1 LIIEEKPKDF
11 SCEGIYLENC
21 KKQNVIPASYFLR
34 HVNDQSLTM
43 RHHGLGGPGIRPVS
57 AALMTNSAVTRL
69 DLSDN
74 WLGVQGAEHI
84 SKMLKENC
92 FISEIVN

>member
-1 LIIEEKPKDF
+1 
-11 SCEGIYLENC
+11 LENC

-34 HVNDQSLTM
+34 HVNDQSLAM

-57 AALMTNSAVTRL
+57 AALMTNSTVARL

-84 SKMLKENC
+84 AKMLKENC
-92 FISEIVN
+92 FISEIVI